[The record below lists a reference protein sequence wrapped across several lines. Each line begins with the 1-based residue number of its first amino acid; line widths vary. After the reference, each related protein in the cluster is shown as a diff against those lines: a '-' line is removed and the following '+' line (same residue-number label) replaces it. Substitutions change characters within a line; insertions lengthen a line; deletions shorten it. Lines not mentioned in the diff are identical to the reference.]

1 MKRNR
6 NIGSLLLMAAG
17 LLLMAA
23 ALYELI
29 PALLAYKREDD
40 TYEALRDAYVAG
52 QPGAASDD
60 QEEGEE
66 LPAWYEVLQVDFE
79 TLKEANP
86 DVTGWIYFDNIE
98 QIDYPVLYSGD
109 DETYLHTDLYGN
121 ASKSGCIFMEGNNV
135 PDFNDCHTI
144 LYGHNMKNG
153 SMFGSLKQYKNDGFY
168 EKMRIL
174 PWLRRMQPTA
184 IRFLRTVMSRKI
196 RMSIRP
202 DICRMRLLMGSSQ
215 NCLSPPTRIRAL
227 RWERMTRF

>member
-29 PALLAYKREDD
+29 PALLAYQREDD

-98 QIDYPVLYSGD
+98 Q
-109 DETYLHTDLYGN
+109 
-121 ASKSGCIFMEGNNV
+121 
-135 PDFNDCHTI
+135 
-144 LYGHNMKNG
+144 
-153 SMFGSLKQYKNDGFY
+153 
-168 EKMRIL
+168 
-174 PWLRRMQPTA
+174 
-184 IRFLRTVMSRKI
+184 
-196 RMSIRP
+196 
-202 DICRMRLLMGSSQ
+202 
-215 NCLSPPTRIRAL
+215 
-227 RWERMTRF
+227 